1 MLDVTFYCDIENEK
15 GETIE
20 QDFDFDNGYFINEE
34 EIEKYMKKCNY
45 EIGEIC
51 GYWGNDVGILKD
63 ITIEYIYIRKE
74 Y

>member
-1 MLDVTFYCDIENEK
+1 MLNVTFYCDIENEK

-20 QDFDFDNGYFINEE
+20 QDFDFDEGNFIDEKE
-34 EIEKYMKKCNY
+34 LEKYMKNCNY

-51 GYWGNDVGILKD
+51 AYWGNDIGILKD
-63 ITIEYIYIRKE
+63 IYIRKE